1 MQNVWFGNVEKALSS
16 ELARIAAER
25 EGLSEELDGARA
37 TLARIAGEQD
47 RLVNE
52 GSSLW
57 NDVVEITG
65 ELARVASEH
74 DDAAREIDGV
84 RASLADV
91 ARERD
96 GLARREVVVAE
107 ECRPA
112 SRQAGKG
119 GV

>member
-1 MQNVWFGNVEKALSS
+1 M
-16 ELARIAAER
+16 ARV
-25 EGLSEELDGARA
+25 
-37 TLARIAGEQD
+37 AGEQD
-47 RLVNE
+47 RLVDE
-52 GSSLW
+52 GSSLR
-57 NDVVEITG
+57 NDVAEITG
-65 ELARVASEH
+65 ELARVASER

-107 ECRPA
+107 RCRPA
-112 SRQAGKG
+112 SRRAGKG